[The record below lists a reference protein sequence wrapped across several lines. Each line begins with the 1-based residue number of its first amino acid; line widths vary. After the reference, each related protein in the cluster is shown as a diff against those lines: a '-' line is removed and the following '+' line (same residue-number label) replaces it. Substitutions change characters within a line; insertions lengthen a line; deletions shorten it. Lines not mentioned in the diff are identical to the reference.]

1 MLRLS
6 SSAGRVGSIPGQIAN
21 ALWPKN
27 QNIKQKQ
34 YCNKFNKDFKKLH
47 IKKKKRHTENTEKT
61 DWWLPVGGGWRA
73 DKMGE
78 GGQKAP
84 KSSYKMNGFWGIMYR
99 KVTVVHST
107 LRSI

>member
-1 MLRLS
+1 MVQLLRLS

-47 IKKKKRHTENTEKT
+47 IKKKKKETHREHRENRLVVAS
-61 DWWLPVGGGWRA
+61 WWGL
-73 DKMGE
+73 E
-78 GGQKAP
+78 GRQ
-84 KSSYKMNGFWGIMYR
+84 NG
-99 KVTVVHST
+99 
-107 LRSI
+107 

>member
-1 MLRLS
+1 LLRLS

-27 QNIKQKQ
+27 QNIKQNQ
-34 YCNKFNKDFKKLH
+34 YCNKYNKDFKKLH

>member
-1 MLRLS
+1 MIHSETSLVVQLLRLS

-47 IKKKKRHTENTEKT
+47 IKKKKETHREHRENRLVVAS
-61 DWWLPVGGGWRA
+61 WWGL
-73 DKMGE
+73 E
-78 GGQKAP
+78 GRQ
-84 KSSYKMNGFWGIMYR
+84 NG
-99 KVTVVHST
+99 
-107 LRSI
+107 